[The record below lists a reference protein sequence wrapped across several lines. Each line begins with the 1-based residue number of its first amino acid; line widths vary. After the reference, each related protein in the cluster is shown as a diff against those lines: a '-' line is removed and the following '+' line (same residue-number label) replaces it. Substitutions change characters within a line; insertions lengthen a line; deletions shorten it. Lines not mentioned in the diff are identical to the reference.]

1 VILLDAN
8 LLLYA
13 HNTSSKEHASTTAW
27 LETALATDNIC
38 MSWETILAF
47 LRIATTPRIFAE
59 PLTLEAAVSVIDKW
73 LAQPNVTIL
82 SPTPRHWPVFSELL
96 PSNRARGSLIM
107 DAHLAALAI
116 EHGATLCTNDR
127 DFARFPG
134 LKLEFPLQAQ

>member
-1 VILLDAN
+1 MILLDAN

-13 HNTSSKEHASTTAW
+13 HNTSSREHAPTTAW
-27 LETALATDNIC
+27 LETALAASGIC
-38 MSWETILAF
+38 LSWETILAF

-59 PLTLEAAVSVIDKW
+59 PLALEAAVAVIDKW
-73 LAQPNVTIL
+73 LTQPNVTIL
-82 SPTPRHWPVFSELL
+82 SPTPRHWTIFSELL
-96 PSNRARGSLIM
+96 PSSRARGSLIM

-134 LKLEFPLQAQ
+134 LKLEFPLQ